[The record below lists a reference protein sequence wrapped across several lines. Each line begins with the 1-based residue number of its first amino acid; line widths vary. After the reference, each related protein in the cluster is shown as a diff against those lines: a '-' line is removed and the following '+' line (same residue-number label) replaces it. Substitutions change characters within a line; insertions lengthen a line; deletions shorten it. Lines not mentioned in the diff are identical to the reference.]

1 MTWRSFMAILSSLW
15 TGVSGLQAQGEGLSV
30 VADNIA
36 NANTTGFKA
45 SRAEF
50 QDIMS
55 RNLKGL
61 DGGNQMG
68 RGVRVGA
75 VNPILSQ
82 GNIDHTD
89 RATDLAVNGDGYFQ
103 VKGTEGVSYTRDGSF
118 HFDKSGFLTT
128 TSGQRI
134 QGYQANIKG
143 EIENKVSDMRFPRA
157 LVGASGTKEIKMDL
171 NLDSR
176 AIPNAKTFDAK
187 DPFKT
192 SDFATAV
199 EMYDSQGNKH
209 MLNMFFNRGE
219 DRTWTFRGLVDG
231 KEVEGIPPEQ
241 QGQLAQ
247 VCEGKMQFTEDG
259 ILKSQEMTNSAFNF
273 NGGAKLDQAIKF
285 NFGSDLATGGT
296 GEGTRQYGSDSDVVT
311 WRQDGYAAGTVTG
324 LSFNDEG
331 VLTASYSN
339 GQVVD
344 LGQILLAKFE
354 NPEALFKQGGNLFKQ
369 SRDSGEPSLGAARM
383 SGRGSIMAKSLERST
398 VDLAAE
404 FVTMITD
411 QRAFQANAKTITTSD
426 ELLSEVIQM
435 KR

>member
-1 MTWRSFMAILSSLW
+1 MAILSSLW

-55 RNLKGL
+55 RNLKGI

-82 GNIDHTD
+82 GNLDHTD

-128 TSGQRI
+128 TSGQRV
-134 QGYQANIKG
+134 QGHQSNLKG
-143 EIENKVSDMRFPRA
+143 EIENKVGDMKFPRA

-176 AIPNAKTFDAK
+176 ATPNAKTFDAK

-231 KEVEGIPPEQ
+231 KEVEGTPPEL

-259 ILKSQEMTNSAFNF
+259 ILQSQEMTNSAFNF
-273 NGGAKLDQAIKF
+273 NGGAKLGQEIKF

-296 GEGTRQYGSDSDVVT
+296 GEGTKQFGSDSDVVT
-311 WRQDGYAAGTVTG
+311 WRQDGSAAGTVTG

>member
-1 MTWRSFMAILSSLW
+1 MGILSSLW

-30 VADNIA
+30 TADNIA
-36 NANTTGFKA
+36 NSNTTGFKS

-55 RNLKGL
+55 RNLKGI

-75 VNPILSQ
+75 VNPILAQ
-82 GNIDHTD
+82 GNIDQTE
-89 RATDLAVNGDGYFQ
+89 RGTDLAVNGDGYFQ
-103 VKGTEGVSYTRDGSF
+103 VKGNEGVSYTRDGSF
-118 HFDKSGFLTT
+118 HFDKNGYLTT
-128 TSGQRI
+128 TNGSRV
-134 QGYQANIKG
+134 QGYQANQTG
-143 EIENKVSDMRFPRA
+143 QIENKVGDMKFPRA

-176 AIPNAKTFDAK
+176 AVPNAKTFDAK

-192 SDFATAV
+192 SEFATAV
-199 EMYDSQGNKH
+199 EIYDSQGNKH

-231 KEVEGIPPEQ
+231 KEVEGTPPEL

-247 VCEGKMQFTEDG
+247 VCEGKLKFTEDG
-259 ILKSQEMTNSAFNF
+259 ILQSQELTNAGFNF
-273 NGGAKLDQAIKF
+273 NGGAKLDQEIKF
-285 NFGSDLATGGT
+285 NFGSDLASGGT
-296 GEGTRQYGSDSDVVT
+296 GEGTRQYGSESDVVT

-331 VLTASYSN
+331 VLTASYTN
-339 GQVVD
+339 GQVLD

-369 SRDSGEPSLGAARM
+369 SRDSGEPSLGGARM
-383 SGRGSIMAKSLERST
+383 SGRGSLMAKSLERST

-404 FVTMITD
+404 FVTMITG

-426 ELLSEVIQM
+426 ELLNEVIQM